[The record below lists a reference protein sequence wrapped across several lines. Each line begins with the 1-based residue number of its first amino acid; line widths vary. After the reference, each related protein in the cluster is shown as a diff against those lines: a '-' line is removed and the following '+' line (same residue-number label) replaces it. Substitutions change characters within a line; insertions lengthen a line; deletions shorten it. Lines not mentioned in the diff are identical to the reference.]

1 MKKNNI
7 INRISVI
14 TAAAMLLMMSCVNDL
29 DVKPIDPN
37 IATAERVYT
46 DTESYKAGLAKLYAA
61 FALTGQQG
69 PAGQGDVAGVDEG
82 FSDFVRS
89 LWNLNELTTDEA
101 VWTYPN
107 DANGTIF
114 NLHYNSWVPTDGIPT
129 ALFARIMNVA
139 AMTNEYIRVTSGKL
153 DDADIKM
160 FHAEARFLRALAY
173 YYGIDLFGNMPFVTE
188 ADLPGA
194 YFPEQISRADL
205 YAFVE
210 AELKAVKPD
219 LGVNSPEFYG
229 RATQAA
235 CSMVLAKLYMNSEIY
250 LETQPYAGDG
260 PERYTEAI
268 TELKE
273 VIEKGGYTL
282 AAEYR
287 LNFLADNHTSPEIIF
302 AQLYDGEQSQ
312 AYDGVN
318 VMIYGNAGNGGWSG
332 LRTTK
337 AFVEKFDDLNEA
349 RALFAKEDKGQQL
362 EIDAVNTS
370 THGYGVYKFQNV
382 TSNGDAGS
390 HPSFQDTD
398 FPMFRLADA
407 YLMYA
412 EAVLRGGSGD
422 PALALQYVNEIR
434 TRPGDLA
441 NGNAPGAINSS
452 DLTLDFI
459 IDERAREL
467 YWEAHRRTDLIRFG
481 LYTGDAYVWP
491 WKGGVK
497 EGTSIEAKRALF
509 PIPAADIGNNPNL
522 EQNTGY

>member
-1 MKKNNI
+1 MKSTMKIFRNK
-7 INRISVI
+7 ISVI
-14 TAAAMLLMMSCVNDL
+14 IAGTMLFMMSCINDL
-29 DVKPIDPN
+29 DVTPIDPN
-37 IATAERVYT
+37 LATSDKVYT
-46 DTESYKAGLAKLYAA
+46 DTQSYKAGLAKLYAA

-69 PAGQGDVAGVDEG
+69 PSGQGDVAGVDEG
-82 FSDFVRS
+82 FSDFIRS

-114 NLHYNSWVPTDGIPT
+114 NLHYNNWVPTDVIPT

-139 AMTNEYIRVTSGKL
+139 AMTNEFIRVTADKT
-153 DDADIKM
+153 DPDIKM

-173 YYGIDLFGNMPFVTE
+173 YHGIDLYGNMPFVDE
-188 ADLPGA
+188 SDLPGA
-194 YFPEQISRADL
+194 YFPPQISRADL
-205 YAFVE
+205 FAYVE
-210 AELKAVKPD
+210 SELKAIKPEM
-219 LGVNSPEFYG
+219 GAPRFEYG
-229 RATQAA
+229 RADKGA
-235 CSMVLAKLYMNSEIY
+235 CAMLLAKLYLNAEVYIG
-250 LETQPYAGDG
+250 QAKYA
-260 PERYTEAI
+260 EAI
-268 TELKE
+268 TELNE
-273 VIEKGGYTL
+273 VIAGGYSL
-282 AAEYR
+282 ADEY
-287 LNFLADNHTSPEIIF
+287 LHNFLADNHTSPEIIF
-302 AQLYDGEQSQ
+302 AQLFDGQKSQ
-312 AYDGVN
+312 AYDALN

-337 AFVEKFDDLNEA
+337 AFVDKFEDADEA

-370 THGYGVYKFQNV
+370 THGYGVFKFRNV
-382 TSNGDAGS
+382 TSTGAAGS

-412 EAVLRGGSGD
+412 EAVLRGGGGSAAT
-422 PALALQYVNEIR
+422 ALEYVNAIR
-434 TRPGDLA
+434 TRPGDVA
-441 NGNAPGAINSS
+441 NGNAPGAISA
-452 DLTLDFI
+452 DELTLDFL

-481 LYTGDAYVWP
+481 LYTGDAYLWP

-497 EGTSIEAKRALF
+497 EGTSIEAKRVLF
-509 PIPAADIGNNPNL
+509 PIPATDIGNNPNL

>member
-1 MKKNNI
+1 MKIYSNK
-7 INRISVI
+7 I
-14 TAAAMLLMMSCVNDL
+14 TILAGAMLLMMSCVGDL
-29 DVKPIDPN
+29 DVTPIDPN
-37 IATAERVYT
+37 LATSDKVYT
-46 DTESYKAGLAKLYAA
+46 DTQSYKAGLAKLYAA

-69 PAGQGDVAGVDEG
+69 PSGAGDVAGVDEG
-82 FSDFVRS
+82 FSDFIRS

-114 NLHYNSWVPTDGIPT
+114 NLHYNTWVPTDGIPT

-139 AMTNEYIRVTSGKL
+139 AMTNEYIRVTASKTG
-153 DDADIKM
+153 DPDIAK

-173 YYGIDLFGNMPFVTE
+173 YYGIDLFGNMPFVDE
-188 ADLPGA
+188 GDLPGA

-205 YAFVE
+205 YTYVE
-210 AELKAVKPD
+210 SELKAIKPEM
-219 LGVNSPEFYG
+219 GEARFEYG
-229 RATQAA
+229 RADKGSCA
-235 CSMVLAKLYMNSEIY
+235 MLLAKLYLNSEVYIGQ
-250 LETQPYAGDG
+250 EK
-260 PERYTEAI
+260 YTEAI
-268 TELKE
+268 TELNE
-273 VIEKGGYTL
+273 VIAAGYDL
-282 AAEYR
+282 ADEYHH
-287 LNFLADNHTSPEIIF
+287 NFLADNHTSPEIIF
-302 AQLYDGEQSQ
+302 AQLFDGQKSQ

-337 AFVEKFDDLNEA
+337 ALVEKFQDGDE
-349 RALFAKEDKGQQL
+349 RGIFADEDKGQQL
-362 EIDAVNTS
+362 EIDAVNNS
-370 THGYGVYKFQNV
+370 KHGYGVFKFQNV
-382 TSNGDAGS
+382 TSTGAAGS
-390 HPSFQDTD
+390 NPSFQDTD

-412 EAVLRGGSGD
+412 EAVLRGGSGGNAAT
-422 PALALQYVNEIR
+422 ALGYVNAIR
-434 TRPGDLA
+434 TRPGDVA
-441 NGNAPGAINSS
+441 NGNAPGAIAA
-452 DLTLDFI
+452 DELTLEFI

>member
-1 MKKNNI
+1 MKIFMKLS
-7 INRISVI
+7 INKISVM
-14 TAAAMLLMMSCVNDL
+14 TAASMLFMMSCVSDL
-29 DVKPIDPN
+29 DVTPIDPN
-37 IATAERVYT
+37 LATADKVYT

-82 FSDFVRS
+82 FSDFIRS

-114 NLHYNSWVPTDGIPT
+114 NLHYNTWVPTDGIPT

-153 DDADIKM
+153 DDPDIKK
-160 FHAEARFLRALAY
+160 FHAEARFLRALSY

-205 YAFVE
+205 YAYVE
-210 AELKAVKPD
+210 SELKAIKPD
-219 LGVNSPEFYG
+219 MGEPRFEYG
-229 RATQAA
+229 RADKGSCA
-235 CSMVLAKLYMNSEIY
+235 MLLAKLYLNSEVYIG
-250 LETQPYAGDG
+250 QAK
-260 PERYTEAI
+260 YTEAI
-268 TELKE
+268 TELNE
-273 VIEKGGYTL
+273 VIGGGYAL
-282 AAEYR
+282 ADEYR
-287 LNFLADNHTSPEIIF
+287 LNFLADNHESPEIIF
-302 AQLYDGEQSQ
+302 AQLFDGQKSQ

-318 VMIYGNAGNGGWSG
+318 VMIYGNAGYGGWSG

-337 AFVEKFDDLNEA
+337 ALVEKFDANPDEA
-349 RALFAKEDKGQQL
+349 RAIFAKEDRGQEL
-362 EIDAVNTS
+362 EIDAVNNS
-370 THGYGVYKFQNV
+370 KHGYGVFKFQNV
-382 TSNGDAGS
+382 TAEGVAGS

-412 EAVLRGGSGD
+412 EAVLRGGSGGD
-422 PALALQYVNEIR
+422 VTTALGYVNAIR
-434 TRPGDLA
+434 TRPGDVA
-441 NGNAPGAINSS
+441 NGSAPGAIAAGA
-452 DLTLDFI
+452 LTLEFI

-467 YWEAHRRTDLIRFG
+467 YWEAHRRSDLIRFG
-481 LYTGDAYVWP
+481 LYTGDEYVWP

-497 EGTSIEAKRALF
+497 EGASIEAKRVLF
-509 PIPAADIGNNPNL
+509 PIPAVDIGNNPNL